1 MTSLITAS
9 DKEVFESVGAIAK
22 ELREL
27 AMRNSTFRPVDWYI
41 EKLNVL
47 TGDFM
52 YLSCRYGESK
62 AARDNNEVSKYISLK
77 MESNVSGDKFVSA
90 VGEREAR
97 NSVNDLVEVEKVLE
111 SYKDASEQ
119 GILTCKKIM
128 DVLSLEMGKNKGA

>member
-1 MTSLITAS
+1 MVNLINAS
-9 DKEVFESVGAIAK
+9 DKEVFESISNIAK

-27 AMRNSTFRPVDWYI
+27 AMRNATFRVIDWYT
-41 EKLNVL
+41 EKLTVL

-52 YLSCRYGESK
+52 YLATRYGETK

-77 MESNVSGDKFVSA
+77 MDSNVAGDKFVSA

-97 NSVNDLVEVEKVLE
+97 NSVNDLVETEKVIE

-128 DVLSLEMGKNKGA
+128 DVLSLEMGKNKN

>member
-1 MTSLITAS
+1 MTTLITDS
-9 DKEVFESVGAIAK
+9 DKEVFSSVSAIAK

-27 AMRNSTFRPVDWYI
+27 AMRNTSFRVVDWYI

-47 TGDFM
+47 TGSFM
-52 YLSCRYGESK
+52 YLATRYGETK

-77 MESNVSGDKFVSA
+77 MDSNVAGDKFVSA

-128 DVLSLEMGKNKGA
+128 DVLSLEMGKNKN

>member
-1 MTSLITAS
+1 MGTLITDN
-9 DKEVFESVGAIAK
+9 DKEVFASVGAIAK

-27 AMRNSTFRPVDWYI
+27 AMRNTSFRVVDWYI

-52 YLSCRYGESK
+52 YLACRYGESK
-62 AARDNNEVSKYISLK
+62 AARDNNEVSKYIMMK
-77 MESNVSGDKFVSA
+77 MDSDTSGDKFVSA
-90 VGEREAR
+90 VGERAAR

-111 SYKDASEQ
+111 SYKDAAEQ

-128 DVLSLEMGKNKGA
+128 DVLSLEMGKNTN